1 MKRVNVIIALVF
13 VSMFIFPACEDKLD
27 EIEVEEPTSKKMK
40 DLENLNDG
48 DFW

>member
-27 EIEVEEPTSKKMK
+27 EIEVEEPTSKKMAA
-40 DLENLNDG
+40 DQQLHSG
-48 DFW
+48 DF